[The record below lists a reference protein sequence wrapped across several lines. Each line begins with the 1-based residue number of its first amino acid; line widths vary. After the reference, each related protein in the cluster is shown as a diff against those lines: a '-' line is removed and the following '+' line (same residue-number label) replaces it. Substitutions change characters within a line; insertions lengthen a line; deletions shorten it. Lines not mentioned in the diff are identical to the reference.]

1 MIYLVEDDGNI
12 LEFVLY
18 VLRGHGYEARGFE
31 RPSLFYGALENQT
44 PDLVLL
50 DLMLPEED
58 GMKVLQRLRSA
69 PETRRTPVIILS
81 ARDTEYDKV
90 QGLDNG
96 ADDYLPKPFGMMEL
110 LSRIRAVLRR
120 ARQNQPPAEYQAG
133 GLQVQPAKRRV
144 LVHGAEVALTPKEFE
159 LLCMLLASPGHVFSR
174 SQIHDRV
181 WGMEYLGETRTVDV
195 HIRTLRQKLGDCG
208 DAIET
213 VRGVGY
219 RFSAAAAGEKWPPL
233 GG

>member
-18 VLRGHGYEARGFE
+18 VLGGHGFEARGFE
-31 RPSLFYGALENQT
+31 RPSLFYAALETQT

-58 GMKVLQRLRSA
+58 GMSVLHRLRSK
-69 PETRRTPVIILS
+69 PETKQVPVIILS

-120 ARQNQPPAEYQAG
+120 SQQNQPPAEYQAG
-133 GLQVQPAKRRV
+133 GLQVRPAKRQV
-144 LVHGAEVALTPKEFE
+144 LIYGEETALTPKEFE
-159 LLCMLLASPGHVFSR
+159 LLCLLMASPGHVFSR
-174 SQIHDRV
+174 SQIQDRV

-195 HIRTLRQKLGDCG
+195 HIRTLRQKLGPCG
-208 DAIET
+208 EAIET

-219 RFSAAAAGEKWPPL
+219 RFSAPVRQERTQP
-233 GG
+233 